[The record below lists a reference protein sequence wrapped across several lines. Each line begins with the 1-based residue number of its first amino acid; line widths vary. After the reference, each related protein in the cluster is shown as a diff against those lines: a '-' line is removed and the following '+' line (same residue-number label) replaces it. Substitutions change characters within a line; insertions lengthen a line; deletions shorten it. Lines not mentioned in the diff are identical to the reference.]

1 MSAHFDFYWQK
12 RFDAVQKALE
22 KNKFSVQQVNNVQE
36 AKDLILETLLPETTG
51 RSVSWGGSGTFR
63 EVGLYEALRQS
74 DLEVV
79 DTFDK
84 SISFEEQ
91 LERRRQAML
100 VDVFFTSTNALTED
114 GVLVNLDMIG
124 NRING
129 LTFGPRHVIVLV
141 GRNKIVP
148 DVEAGMQRI
157 KNYVAPL
164 NAYKLGKK
172 TPCAETGFC
181 QDCDSPERICN
192 TWTITEKSF
201 PKGRVRIVL
210 VNQDLGL

>member
-22 KNKFSVQQVNNVQE
+22 KNKFLVHQVNDVQE
-36 AKDLILETLLPETTG
+36 AKHLVLETLLPETG
-51 RSVSWGGSGTFR
+51 GKSVSWGGSGTFR
-63 EVGLYEALRQS
+63 ETGLYEALSQS
-74 DLEVV
+74 DFEVV

-84 SISFEEQ
+84 SISLEEQ

-100 VDVFFTSTNALTED
+100 VDVFFTSTNALTEH

-129 LTFGPRHVIVLV
+129 LTFGPRHVIVLI

-148 DVEAGMQRI
+148 DVEDGMERI

-210 VNQDLGL
+210 INQDLGL

>member
-36 AKDLILETLLPETTG
+36 AKDLVLETLLPETTG

>member
-1 MSAHFDFYWQK
+1 MSTHFDFYWQK

-22 KNKFSVQQVNNVQE
+22 KNKFAVYQVKDVQE
-36 AKDLILETLLPETTG
+36 AKTLVLQTLLPETG
-51 RSVSWGGSGTFR
+51 AHSVSWGGSGTFR
-63 EVGLYEALRQS
+63 ETGLYETLRDS
-74 DLEVV
+74 DFEII
-79 DTFDK
+79 DTYDK
-84 SISFEEQ
+84 SISVEDQ
-91 LERRRQAML
+91 LERRRRAML

-114 GVLVNLDMIG
+114 GCLVNLDMIG

-129 LTFGPRHVIVLV
+129 LTFGPRHVVVLV

-148 DVEAGMQRI
+148 DVETGMDRI
-157 KNYVAPL
+157 KNYVAPI
-164 NAYKLGKK
+164 NAFKLGKK

-201 PKGRVRIVL
+201 PKGRVRVVL
-210 VNQDLGL
+210 VNQDLGI